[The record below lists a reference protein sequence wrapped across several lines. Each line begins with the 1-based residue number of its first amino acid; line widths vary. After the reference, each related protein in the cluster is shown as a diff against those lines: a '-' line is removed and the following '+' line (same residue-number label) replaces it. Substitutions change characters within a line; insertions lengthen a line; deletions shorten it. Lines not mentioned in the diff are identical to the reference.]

1 MTVSMRKLYKTSE
14 QIMKVEQRYGASIAV
29 SKLVFHVSDF
39 RFVDKDAVF
48 SRLDMRAD
56 ACG

>member
-1 MTVSMRKLYKTSE
+1 
-14 QIMKVEQRYGASIAV
+14 MKVEQRYGASIAV

-48 SRLDMRAD
+48 YRLDMRAD